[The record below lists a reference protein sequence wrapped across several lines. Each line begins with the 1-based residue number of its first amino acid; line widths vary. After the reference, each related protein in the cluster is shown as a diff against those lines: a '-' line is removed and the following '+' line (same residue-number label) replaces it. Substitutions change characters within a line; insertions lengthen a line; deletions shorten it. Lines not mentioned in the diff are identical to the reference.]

1 MNAKPKLRIG
11 IPGDYLPFGIINE
24 DSPLGFAGH
33 DVDLAAELCREAGL
47 APLFVLTTWPTFMT
61 DLAEGRFDIAAGGV
75 SWVPERARLTDALP
89 RYAPFAKV
97 ALIRRDSIERFQTP
111 EDLNQPDVRVIKNPG
126 GTNERWVD
134 ANLTRAQVATVADNA
149 TIPARIANEVGDV
162 MITDSFEAHW
172 YASRDVRLTLA
183 MNGRHLTP
191 TAWKTML
198 VRRRPPPGASRPR
211 TYGRRFRTACPDP
224 LFCLGSPGARRC
236 SSDAGCQMAGCR
248 QTF

>member
-1 MNAKPKLRIG
+1 MMWIWRLSSA
-11 IPGDYLPFGIINE
+11 
-24 DSPLGFAGH
+24 
-33 DVDLAAELCREAGL
+33 
-47 APLFVLTTWPTFMT
+47 VLTTWPTFMT

-149 TIPARIANEVGDV
+149 TIPARIANEGV
-162 MITDSFEAHW
+162 TS
-172 YASRDVRLTLA
+172 
-183 MNGRHLTP
+183 
-191 TAWKTML
+191 
-198 VRRRPPPGASRPR
+198 
-211 TYGRRFRTACPDP
+211 
-224 LFCLGSPGARRC
+224 
-236 SSDAGCQMAGCR
+236 
-248 QTF
+248 

>member
-162 MITDSFEAHW
+162 MITDSFAK
-172 YASRDVRLTLA
+172 ASARHP
-183 MNGRHLTP
+183 NGP
-191 TAWKTML
+191 S
-198 VRRRPPPGASRPR
+198 RPPSESPPKARNANNRNR
-211 TYGRRFRTACPDP
+211 T
-224 LFCLGSPGARRC
+224 SPGIR
-236 SSDAGCQMAGCR
+236 GL
-248 QTF
+248 FIPPPPN